1 MLLVARCKA
10 RDCTLSGVVEG
21 GSAWSFN
28 LAGCSFVDFSAS
40 NLPEDG
46 LLALAEVLKAN
57 TELTSLSL
65 RHNSMSDDGVR
76 ALADA
81 LKINT
86 ALTVLLLGF
95 NSIGNEGAK
104 ALAGALEVNS
114 ALTLLDLDS
123 NAIGAEG
130 ASALAD
136 ALKANSA
143 LVLLTLGSNPLDGD
157 SRRAVELVLAV
168 RPEER
173 MHRYAGG
180 SARGMASLHD
190 EVRRR
195 SMLDDDAAGA
205 DVAGA
210 NAQRHASPR
219 IHLCVHTYASGST
232 SGSGFSLAPW
242 SLVNSS
248 CSTAQRSPNVTTGNR
263 AQFAGVAHGASSGSL
278 KS

>member
-1 MLLVARCKA
+1 MHRLRSKLVTMLLVARCTA

-28 LAGCSFVDFSAS
+28 LAGCSFVDLSAS

-46 LLALAEVLKAN
+46 LLALAEVLNTN

-65 RHNSMSDDGVR
+65 RHNSMSDNGVR

-95 NSIGNEGAK
+95 NSIGNEGAR

-130 ASALAD
+130 ASALAE

-143 LVLLTLGSNPLDGD
+143 LVVLTLGSNPLDGE
-157 SRRAVELVLAV
+157 SRRAVETVLAV

-173 MHRYAGG
+173 MQRYAGG
-180 SARGMASLHD
+180 GARGMASLHE

-195 SMLDDDAAGA
+195 SMLDDDATGA

-210 NAQRHASPR
+210 NANAR
-219 IHLCVHTYASGST
+219 LE
-232 SGSGFSLAPW
+232 L
-242 SLVNSS
+242 
-248 CSTAQRSPNVTTGNR
+248 
-263 AQFAGVAHGASSGSL
+263 
-278 KS
+278 

>member
-1 MLLVARCKA
+1 MVERCGADHSIASSYASLTFTYQARHHAVLVARCKA

-28 LAGCSFVDFSAS
+28 LAGCSFVDLSAS

-65 RHNSMSDDGVR
+65 RHDSMSDDGVR

-173 MHRYAGG
+173 MQRYAGG

-210 NAQRHASPR
+210 NANAR
-219 IHLCVHTYASGST
+219 LE
-232 SGSGFSLAPW
+232 L
-242 SLVNSS
+242 
-248 CSTAQRSPNVTTGNR
+248 
-263 AQFAGVAHGASSGSL
+263 
-278 KS
+278 

>member
-1 MLLVARCKA
+1 MLLVARCTA

-28 LAGCSFVDFSAS
+28 LAGCSFVDLSAS

-46 LLALAEVLKAN
+46 LLALAEVLNTN

-65 RHNSMSDDGVR
+65 RHNSISDNGVR

-95 NSIGNEGAK
+95 NSIGNEGAR

-130 ASALAD
+130 ASALAE

-143 LVLLTLGSNPLDGD
+143 LVVLTLGSNPPLDGE
-157 SRRAVELVLAV
+157 SRRAVETVLAV

-173 MHRYAGG
+173 MQRYAGG
-180 SARGMASLHD
+180 SARGMASLHE

-195 SMLDDDAAGA
+195 SMLDDDATGA

-210 NAQRHASPR
+210 NANAR
-219 IHLCVHTYASGST
+219 LE
-232 SGSGFSLAPW
+232 L
-242 SLVNSS
+242 
-248 CSTAQRSPNVTTGNR
+248 
-263 AQFAGVAHGASSGSL
+263 
-278 KS
+278 

>member
-28 LAGCSFVDFSAS
+28 LAGCSFVDLSAS

-130 ASALAD
+130 ASAL
-136 ALKANSA
+136 KANSA

-173 MHRYAGG
+173 MQRYAGG

-210 NAQRHASPR
+210 NANAR
-219 IHLCVHTYASGST
+219 LE
-232 SGSGFSLAPW
+232 L
-242 SLVNSS
+242 
-248 CSTAQRSPNVTTGNR
+248 
-263 AQFAGVAHGASSGSL
+263 
-278 KS
+278 

>member
-28 LAGCSFVDFSAS
+28 LAGCSFVDLSAS

-173 MHRYAGG
+173 MQRYAGG

-210 NAQRHASPR
+210 NA
-219 IHLCVHTYASGST
+219 
-232 SGSGFSLAPW
+232 
-242 SLVNSS
+242 
-248 CSTAQRSPNVTTGNR
+248 TAR
-263 AQFAGVAHGASSGSL
+263 L
-278 KS
+278 EL